1 MRCALLPLL
10 TLATLA
16 SFVSAAGKCSANP
29 NEPESRVQVLKDL
42 KLFKSWAKRKGSPD
56 DPLISMVNFCKA
68 DDPDCKAL
76 NKEYE
81 KMAFKL
87 SEKGFEFGSVDCSVP
102 KAKEICQEAKV
113 TKFPTL
119 KVYRDGKMSKYLH
132 ERTVETMS
140 KYLMR
145 QVKGAFREIE
155 NTPKQIAAF
164 KKSEDFTVLGSFT
177 DKDSS
182 AFKAYKQAAKNISI
196 DYTFGYTFGNSND
209 KIATHSNAFEFE
221 TTFSPLDVD
230 DDEDKFT
237 KDAIIDFVKTAALP
251 LIGDLDEKNF
261 PLYQAM
267 KLPIGF
273 TYIHD
278 KNDHETM
285 LELFTP
291 LAKKYRGII
300 NFLFIDGTK
309 FDEDDDTSSKKKKKA
324 AAPNFVINEFEPE
337 FYTYPL
343 NADLL
348 TKDGKSSLAKFLNK
362 FVKGEM
368 KPVVE
373 SDPVPETNNG
383 LVKVVVGDSFNELV
397 MNTDKE

>member
-1 MRCALLPLL
+1 
-10 TLATLA
+10 
-16 SFVSAAGKCSANP
+16 
-29 NEPESRVQVLKDL
+29 
-42 KLFKSWAKRKGSPD
+42 
-56 DPLISMVNFCKA
+56 
-68 DDPDCKAL
+68 
-76 NKEYE
+76 
-81 KMAFKL
+81 MAFKL

-119 KVYRDGKMSKYLH
+119 KIYRDGKMSKYLH

-155 NTPKQIAAF
+155 NTPKHIAAF
-164 KKSEDFTVLGSFT
+164 KKSEDFAVLGSFT

-196 DYTFGYTFGNSND
+196 DYTFGYTFGNTTIRSPL
-209 KIATHSNAFEFE
+209 IAT
-221 TTFSPLDVD
+221 PLN
-230 DDEDKFT
+230 KFT

-278 KNDHETM
+278 KMT
-285 LELFTP
+285 
-291 LAKKYRGII
+291 AKPCSNCSHPWPKSTAASSTSFSLTEP
-300 NFLFIDGTK
+300 NLTK
-309 FDEDDDTSSKKKKKA
+309 MMILPPRRRRRRLLPTLSST
-324 AAPNFVINEFEPE
+324 NSNQSL
-337 FYTYPL
+337 YLPL
-343 NADLL
+343 NADF
-348 TKDGKSSLAKFLNK
+348 LAKFLNK

-383 LVKVVVGDSFNELV
+383 LVKVVVAESDYQERFERTLNRIAELIKSHTKKIVVAV
-397 MNTDKE
+397 MNMKTNRLPKTLLMLVKSVERDTRGAADFDISKTEFTLPNVMEFLENNSNFSAELKDWDVKQDEKMT